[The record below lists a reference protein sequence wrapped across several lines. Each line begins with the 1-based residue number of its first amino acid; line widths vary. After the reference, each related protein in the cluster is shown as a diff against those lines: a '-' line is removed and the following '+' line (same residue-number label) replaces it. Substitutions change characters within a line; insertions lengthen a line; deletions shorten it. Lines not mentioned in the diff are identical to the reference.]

1 MALDSVLN
9 KHKLK
14 LPFSIELKISKEKF
28 IKHLRWITEHTDSDV
43 QWEAAE
49 WFYDKQKRFVG
60 KVGSKN
66 FRIRAL
72 GSSKA
77 FRGLSSLIK
86 GSYREKE
93 DTLLVVGEVGL
104 VDARAFWGM
113 IAANLFVLPMIMFI
127 TDNPYIWLGIFT
139 LFIGA
144 FILTIWYYKKDAQMT
159 KKEILRK
166 FKEIESRLGETVKQ

>member
-1 MALDSVLN
+1 MSLDSLLT
-9 KHKLK
+9 KYKLK
-14 LPFSIELKISKEKF
+14 VPFSIELSISKEKF

-72 GSSKA
+72 GSSRA

-86 GSYREKE
+86 GSYRENGN
-93 DTLLVVGEVGL
+93 TLQVVGEVGL

-113 IAANLFVLPMIMFI
+113 MAANLFVLPMIMFI
-127 TDNPYIWLGIFT
+127 TDNPYIWLAIFV

-144 FILTIWYYKKDAQMT
+144 FALTIWYYRKDAKMT
-159 KKEILRK
+159 KNEILRK
-166 FKEIESRLGETVKQ
+166 FKEIEGRLGEAKH